1 MAVIETTRP
10 AFRVQ
15 IAASTQPSVKPA
27 SSNWQ
32 LAKAKPFTTEG
43 TEEHR
48 GKWGPRLGC
57 LNGGRP

>member
-1 MAVIETTRP
+1 MAVIEATRP
-10 AFRVQ
+10 VFWVQ
-15 IAASTQPSVKPA
+15 ITSTQPSVKPA

-32 LAKAKPFTTEG
+32 LAKAKPFTTEDA
-43 TEEHR
+43 EEHR